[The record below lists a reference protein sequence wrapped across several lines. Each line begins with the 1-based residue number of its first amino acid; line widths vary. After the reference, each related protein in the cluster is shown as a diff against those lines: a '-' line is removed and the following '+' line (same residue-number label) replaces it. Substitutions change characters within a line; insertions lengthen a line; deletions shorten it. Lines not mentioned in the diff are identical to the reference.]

1 MIYYRLEI
9 SKTKPTQF
17 RITVVDEADALTC
30 QQLTDTASTHTW
42 INTFATPAELHA
54 ALESYLL
61 MEESQGTPE

>member
-17 RITVVDEADALTC
+17 RITVVDEADTLTC